1 MTMMDDNTVGG
12 SKLMMT
18 GMSTTIDSSNVYVR
32 GNLFDLSTPGL
43 TPINPNG
50 IANTTV
56 TSDISMINPR
66 PFGGL
71 NDDTDTNNYT
81 GTSKRINTNATSAT
95 NDYSISSP
103 TRHHTYASNVTGGG
117 GGTVPPLPLSSASSY
132 VLKPVADSGR
142 RVSFGPTARLSFSN
156 VDNSSYAFDNSIAD
170 DEDEHPMK
178 LQKMGLSHIDDIA
191 LTPANDTSI
200 DHQKWNT
207 TNSVRKDG
215 AGLGLLDETTK
226 TDNNTYSS
234 NNSNNNNNNHDN
246 SDSPLRAISLIAIL
260 ATAYQYLCN
269 YKCRDCIRYYYH
281 YHYCHYYYYYYYY
294 YHHYYHHHLLL
305 PLLLL
310 PLLPLLLLLLL
321 SQH

>member
-1 MTMMDDNTVGG
+1 MMTMMDDNTVGG

-43 TPINPNG
+43 TPINPSG

-81 GTSKRINTNATSAT
+81 NTSKRINTNATSAT
-95 NDYSISSP
+95 N
-103 TRHHTYASNVTGGG
+103 VTGGA
-117 GGTVPPLPLSSASSY
+117 VPPLPSSSSSSSSY
-132 VLKPVADSGR
+132 VLKPIADSGR

-207 TNSVRKDG
+207 TTTNSIRKDG

-226 TDNNTYSS
+226 TDNKTDNNTYS
-234 NNSNNNNNNHDN
+234 NSNNNDN
-246 SDSPLRAISLIAIL
+246 TDSPLRAISLIAIL

-269 YKCRDCIRYYYH
+269 YKCRDCIRYYHH
-281 YHYCHYYYYYYYY
+281 YHYYYYY
-294 YHHYYHHHLLL
+294 HYYHYTTTPL
-305 PLLLL
+305 PLPL
-310 PLLPLLLLLLL
+310 PLLPLAYYINYHVVIL
-321 SQH
+321 HVDGYNKC